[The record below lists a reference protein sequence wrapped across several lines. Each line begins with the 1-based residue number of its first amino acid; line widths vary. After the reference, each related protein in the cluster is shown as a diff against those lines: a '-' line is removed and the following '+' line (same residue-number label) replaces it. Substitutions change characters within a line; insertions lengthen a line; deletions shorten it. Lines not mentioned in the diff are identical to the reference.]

1 LDDVNY
7 AIVKMMQDYIT
18 NDTATVSQIDRWFGS
33 QGMVPIP
40 PELLKGFFAFKVI
53 EHAQINPQEA
63 K

>member
-1 LDDVNY
+1 
-7 AIVKMMQDYIT
+7 MMQDYIT

-33 QGMVPIP
+33 QGLVPIP